1 MCVSEDGKIFFLN
14 AHMGLIMPMSSKSQ
28 GLIFL
33 SSRIG
38 VPNLWI

>member
-1 MCVSEDGKIFFLN
+1 MCVSEDGKIFFN
-14 AHMGLIMPMSSKSQ
+14 AHMGLIVPMSSKSQ